1 MSAIGYRV
9 PESSLP
15 IALENVHTNYGSAA
29 SKLTFTLSNRNQLN
43 LIFPADRGC
52 VLIPIVDEQIVT
64 SSAIFKNYFP
74 ISMTIVP
81 VLGPLEHDETRRE
94 KSTVLDGP
102 STHRASHHFRN
113 YWHYFSEGFADFAE
127 LVKTTWPGMEVEPP
141 EFNASSGQLTMF
153 CREDRLTRELYWTG
167 FGFQI
172 WCQLLTHLSRSKDSS
187 LVVVDEPETYLHP
200 DVQRQILQIGR
211 DSGCDILL
219 ATHSSEIM
227 SDADPAEIVVI
238 DKHKGAGERLR
249 DVVGVQRALDAVGSS
264 QNITLTSLARSRRV
278 LFIEGMDDF
287 RLLRRFARRLGLQ
300 ELAAGIGIVPLP
312 SGGFGSWSRV
322 TTLAAGIAEALGS
335 PLSIAAIYDR
345 DYHSTEHVEE
355 VVRAL
360 SANLTLAHVHGR
372 KEIENYLL
380 LPKALD
386 RALDRALSERAARHN
401 ASATRNESIET
412 LLLRITDP
420 MRDDV
425 MSQLVARRSEKL
437 RASGRD
443 GADVTRE
450 TITGF
455 NNKWND
461 LHSRLTV
468 VPGKTVLRALR
479 AHLHEHL
486 GISLTDSRIVD
497 AIHKDEIPADL
508 QGLLH
513 AVNTFR
519 TSVPGMTQIVQ
530 HSTVP
535 IAAEGSAK
543 SGIEPN
549 SSSDPR

>member
-1 MSAIGYRV
+1 
-9 PESSLP
+9 
-15 IALENVHTNYGSAA
+15 
-29 SKLTFTLSNRNQLN
+29 
-43 LIFPADRGC
+43 
-52 VLIPIVDEQIVT
+52 
-64 SSAIFKNYFP
+64 
-74 ISMTIVP
+74 MTIVP
-81 VLGPLEHDETRRE
+81 VLGPLEHNETLRE
-94 KSTVLDGP
+94 KNTVLDGL

-113 YWHYFSEGFADFAE
+113 YWHYFSEGFTNFAE

-172 WCQLLTHLSRSKDSS
+172 WCQLLTHLSRSKDSA

-227 SDADPAEIVVI
+227 SDADPAEIVII
-238 DKHKGAGERLR
+238 DKHKGAGERLK

-278 LFIEGMDDF
+278 LFVEGIDDF

-360 SANLTLAHVHGR
+360 SANLTLAHVHVR

-386 RALDRALSERAARHN
+386 RALDRALSERVARHG

-437 RASGRD
+437 R
-443 GADVTRE
+443 VT
-450 TITGF
+450 G
-455 NNKWND
+455 
-461 LHSRLTV
+461 
-468 VPGKTVLRALR
+468 
-479 AHLHEHL
+479 
-486 GISLTDSRIVD
+486 
-497 AIHKDEIPADL
+497 
-508 QGLLH
+508 
-513 AVNTFR
+513 
-519 TSVPGMTQIVQ
+519 
-530 HSTVP
+530 
-535 IAAEGSAK
+535 
-543 SGIEPN
+543 
-549 SSSDPR
+549 

>member
-1 MSAIGYRV
+1 MPLLPVVRFTRVKFVNFKAFERYTLSLEHINVIVGPNNAGKSTVVSAFCALAAALRAAKFKAPQRIYFDDVSAIGYRV

-29 SKLTFTLSNRNQLN
+29 SRLTFTLSNRNQLD
-43 LIFPADRGC
+43 LIFPADGGC
-52 VLIPIVDEQIVT
+52 VLVPIVEGQIVT
-64 SSAIFKNYFP
+64 SSAIFKKYFP

-81 VLGPLEHDETRRE
+81 VLGPLEHNETLRE
-94 KSTVLDGP
+94 KNTVLDGL

-113 YWHYFSEGFADFAE
+113 YWHYFSEGFTNFAE

-172 WCQLLTHLSRSKDSS
+172 WCQLLTHLSRSKDSA

-227 SDADPAEIVVI
+227 SDADPAEIVII
-238 DKHKGAGERLR
+238 DKHKGAGERLK

-278 LFIEGMDDF
+278 LFVEGIDDF

-360 SANLTLAHVHGR
+360 SANLTLAHVHVR

-386 RALDRALSERAARHN
+386 RALDRALSERVARHG

-437 RASGRD
+437 R
-443 GADVTRE
+443 VT
-450 TITGF
+450 G
-455 NNKWND
+455 
-461 LHSRLTV
+461 
-468 VPGKTVLRALR
+468 
-479 AHLHEHL
+479 
-486 GISLTDSRIVD
+486 
-497 AIHKDEIPADL
+497 
-508 QGLLH
+508 
-513 AVNTFR
+513 
-519 TSVPGMTQIVQ
+519 
-530 HSTVP
+530 
-535 IAAEGSAK
+535 
-543 SGIEPN
+543 
-549 SSSDPR
+549 